1 MVVLADRNHLSRFTL
16 KNRAFQTLGMVCA
29 KRLASDAVVASDKTK
44 GNDMTEETKT
54 ATNFGADVFGEE
66 AIRTYL
72 SKDTA
77 KKLQAT
83 IREGKPL
90 DPSIAGEVAHGIRH
104 WAMDRGATHYT
115 HWFLPMTGSTAEK
128 HDAFLEIKDGEPIMQ
143 FSGKNLIVG
152 EPDASSFPSGG
163 IRSTFEARGYTAWDP
178 TSPAFIKRHS
188 NGATLCIPTAFC
200 AYTGESLDKKTPLL
214 RSMQAL
220 DKSLKRLMTLFGRPE
235 GHSACTLGAEQEYFL
250 VDKEFWKKRPDL
262 VLTGRT
268 LFGAPSAKGQQLED
282 HYFGTIPD
290 RILSF
295 MNDVERELWK
305 LGIPAK
311 TRHNEVAPAQFEL
324 APQFEELNLATDHNM
339 LVMDALRNVAEKHGL
354 KCLLHEKPYAGVNGS
369 GKHNNWSVSYGGK
382 NLLDPGR
389 DPNDNAL
396 FLTMLCAVIEAVDRH
411 ADLLRASVAGAGND
425 HRLGAN
431 EAPPAVISIYVGDQL
446 AEVLDRI
453 EKGRADK
460 GKQAGTM
467 KLGSDV
473 LPTIPK
479 DATDRNRT
487 SPFAFT
493 GNKFEFRAPG
503 SSVCCAGPM
512 TVLNTIVAEA
522 VDRIAGELEAAK
534 VAGKAKPGEHT
545 AAFHNALQKI
555 LQASLKEHKRVVFN
569 GNGYEADWP
578 KEAEKRGL
586 PNAPDTPSALAALTK
601 KENARLFEKYGVMT
615 KRELESRHEILLEE
629 YAKKIRIEGA
639 CARDIASEMILPAV
653 KAEYSE
659 TVGAFMQAEKCGI
672 SSGTTALKEEAV
684 EIGAGLDQLKADIKK
699 LDEALGW
706 MDASRS
712 TATTD
717 IITAMT
723 ALRATVDRLEHSVAE
738 DKWPLPKYRDM
749 LFLY

>member
-1 MVVLADRNHLSRFTL
+1 
-16 KNRAFQTLGMVCA
+16 
-29 KRLASDAVVASDKTK
+29 
-44 GNDMTEETKT
+44 MTEETKA
-54 ATNFGADVFGEE
+54 ATDFGADVFGEE

-128 HDAFLEIKDGEPIMQ
+128 HDSFLEIKDGEPIML

-220 DKSLKRLMTLFGRPE
+220 DKSLKRLMKLFGRE
-235 GHSACTLGAEQEYFL
+235 DAHTGCTLGAEQEYFL
-250 VDKEFWKKRPDL
+250 IDKEYWKKRPDL

-290 RILSF
+290 RVLSF

-324 APQFEELNLATDHNM
+324 APQFEELNLASDHNM
-339 LVMDALRNVAEKHGL
+339 IVMDTLRNVAEKHGL

-369 GKHNNWSVSYGGK
+369 GKHNNWSVAYGGK
-382 NLLDPGR
+382 NLLDPGTN
-389 DPNDNAL
+389 PSENAV
-396 FLTMLCAVIEAVDRH
+396 FLTMLCAIIEAVDKH

-446 AEVLDRI
+446 ADVLDRL
-453 EKGRADK
+453 EKGGGAK
-460 GKQAGTM
+460 SKSGGAM
-467 KLGSDV
+467 KIGVDT
-473 LPTIPK
+473 LPVIPK

-503 SSVCCAGPM
+503 SSVCCSGPM
-512 TVLNTIVAEA
+512 TVLNTIVAES

-555 LQASLKEHKRVVFN
+555 LQSSLKEHKRVVFN
-569 GNGYEADWP
+569 GNGYEAEWP
-578 KEAEKRGL
+578 EEAAKRGL

-601 KENARLFEKYGVMT
+601 KENAALFEKYGVMT
-615 KRELESRHEILLEE
+615 KRELTSRYEIFLEE
-629 YAKKIRIEGA
+629 YSKKIRIEGA
-639 CARDIASEMILPAV
+639 CARDIASEMVFPAV
-653 KAEYSE
+653 KAEYIE
-659 TVGAFMQAEKCGI
+659 TMKAFNIADKVGV
-672 SSGTTALKEEAV
+672 SSGTTALRESVV
-684 EIGAGLDQLKADIKK
+684 ELGSGLD
-699 LDEALGW
+699 
-706 MDASRS
+706 
-712 TATTD
+712 
-717 IITAMT
+717 
-723 ALRATVDRLEHSVAE
+723 ALRAGIIELESALGGSDDAAILASMRSMRTTVDALEKRVSATR
-738 DKWPLPKYRDM
+738 WPLPKYRDM